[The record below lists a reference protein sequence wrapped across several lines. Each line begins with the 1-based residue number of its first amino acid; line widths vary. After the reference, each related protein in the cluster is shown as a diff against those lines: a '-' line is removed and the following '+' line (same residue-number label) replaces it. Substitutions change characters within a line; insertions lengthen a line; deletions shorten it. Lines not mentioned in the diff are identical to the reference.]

1 MKTRSFIKIALIISL
16 VLHVGI
22 FIFGGYVM
30 DNITKQIRDKTVTK
44 SLSDEDITYVD
55 IGITQQAPDDE
66 ITTEPEANVEVQSE
80 VVVAKEELEQKP
92 PVVETK
98 PMEETS
104 PEIVKKTPAKH
115 KFRTYKDTNIIVK
128 EIDKEG
134 LVLEFSDVKDSND
147 LMPTYKHKEKPVY
160 DYNLIP
166 QGEAIIIVVEYV
178 MDEQGKVIQAYPVLP
193 AEKSDLGLS
202 EEEYQDLNIACIQAL
217 EKYVIIPSKDKRG
230 HIPQQEKFILTHD
243 GAVEKYDF

>member
-1 MKTRSFIKIALIISL
+1 MKAKNFIKIAFSISL
-16 VLHVGI
+16 VLHVGV
-22 FIFGGYVM
+22 FALGGYVM
-30 DNITKQIRDKTVTK
+30 DNITQELQKETITK
-44 SLSDEDITYVD
+44 SLSDITYVD
-55 IGITQQAPDDE
+55 IGITPEDTDKE
-66 ITTEPEANVEVQSE
+66 LITEPAKEAEVQSD
-80 VVVAKEELEQKP
+80 VVVA
-92 PVVETK
+92 
-98 PMEETS
+98 EETLENKLPIEDKKEKEPS
-104 PEIVKKTPAKH
+104 LEDVKKPSKH
-115 KFRTYKDTNIIVK
+115 KFRTYEDTNIVVK
-128 EIDKEG
+128 EISKEG

-166 QGEAIIIVVEYV
+166 QGEPIIIVVEYV

-230 HIPQQEKFILTHD
+230 HIPQQEKFILTHE
-243 GAVEKYDF
+243 GAVKRYDF